1 MRMPPPTDEL
11 PDASYADAVFTVI
24 TKRAAIVTGLTAGA
38 IVPCIPL
45 AILGSLGLLAT
56 LLFNRGTIELG
67 TSSAI
72 TPENVQVAAIVLL
85 LVVVCSSVLG
95 ALMGILRRWSVQ
107 RGITWKL
114 LVGSHFSTHP
124 GPQTAVAFIVVPL
137 VVALMLHGVSVVV
150 GHLVSIAPALFFMFP
165 LWALSGFLYESVW
178 EPVVFLILRIA
189 AGEQMMWLKREAEL
203 VRLLK
208 DDSELFGCRLRAVKI
223 DPRPEWRLF
232 AATFARPTIS
242 AGCERSACV

>member
-85 LVVVCSSVLG
+85 LVVLQQCLG
-95 ALMGILRRWSVQ
+95 RSDGNSTPLERTTRHNLEVARR
-107 RGITWKL
+107 
-114 LVGSHFSTHP
+114 
-124 GPQTAVAFIVVPL
+124 
-137 VVALMLHGVSVVV
+137 
-150 GHLVSIAPALFFMFP
+150 FP
-165 LWALSGFLYESVW
+165 LLHAS
-178 EPVVFLILRIA
+178 RA
-189 AGEQMMWLKREAEL
+189 ADGSCFHR
-203 VRLLK
+203 RT
-208 DDSELFGCRLRAVKI
+208 FGR
-223 DPRPEWRLF
+223 RPYASWR
-232 AATFARPTIS
+232 
-242 AGCERSACV
+242 